1 MTKIF
6 AIYDNKAEAFMQPF
20 YATTV
25 GLALRIF
32 ADNVANPESIMHKNP
47 NDFVIYE
54 IGSFDDSTGEVANRE
69 QNINLGMAIDYH
81 PQNELKEVST

>member
-32 ADNVANPESIMHKNP
+32 ADNVSNPESILHKNP

-54 IGSFDDSTGEVANRE
+54 IGEFDDQTGEVINWTE
-69 QNINLGMAIDYH
+69 NKNLGMAIEYH
-81 PQNELKEVST
+81 PSNKMEAIK

>member
-20 YATTV
+20 YANTV

-32 ADNVANPESIMHKNP
+32 ADNVANPESIMNKNP
-47 NDFVIYE
+47 YDFVIYE
-54 IGSFDDSTGEVANRE
+54 IGAFDDKTAEVHNKE

-81 PQNELKEVST
+81 PMNEGEAPS

>member
-6 AIYDNKAEAFMQPF
+6 AIYDNKAEAYMQPF

-32 ADNVANPESIMHKNP
+32 ADNVGNPETIMHKNP
-47 NDFVIYE
+47 NDFVIFE
-54 IGSFDDSTGEVANRE
+54 IGSFDDQTGELVNYE
-69 QNINLGMAIDYH
+69 TNKNLGMAIEYH
-81 PQNELKEVST
+81 PDNKMEAVT

>member
-20 YATTV
+20 FASTV

-32 ADNVANPESIMHKNP
+32 ADNVANPDSIMNKNP

-54 IGSFDDSTGEVANRE
+54 IGQWDEQTGEVHNLTE
-69 QNINLGMAIDYH
+69 NKNLGMAIEYH
-81 PQNELKEVST
+81 PSNKMEAVQ